1 MRLLT
6 PVLLMLAA
14 CGSENSVFVKGKEQ
28 AGIAPGEIRGRVC
41 SSDGRNWL
49 ADATVYTN
57 LIDSEGRLYDTVI
70 AYTDLDGN
78 FTLSDL
84 PGKNDYTVYVDYGGE
99 TLETYEVYLDDGET
113 LELEEPECFDP
124 LEVDMAVVTGD
135 YDEFELVLSNMG
147 FANYEVIDGLTDSE
161 ITSFLLDT
169 EAMAQYDIIFLN
181 GGCLEDGVIYDE
193 DGSGPSSQILTNI
206 RDYVNNG
213 GQIYASDWAYDYV
226 ETIWPDSVD
235 FVGNDDEIDAA
246 QLGEYGFITAAV
258 SDSSMAEWL
267 GSNYVDIEYDLPVWP
282 PIEDTS
288 SAVSIHLS
296 GSVEYREGTSSYT
309 LSSVPLLVSFTS
321 GEGRVVYSTFRVAKN
336 ATTDMMLVLQYMM
349 YNL

>member
-6 PVLLMLAA
+6 PVLLLLAA
-14 CGSENSVFVKGKEQ
+14 CGSEQGIFVKGNEQ

-41 SSDGRNWL
+41 SADGRNWL
-49 ADATVYTN
+49 ADAVVYTN

-84 PGKNDYTVYVDYGGE
+84 PGNHDYTVYVQYGDE
-99 TLETYEVYLDDGET
+99 ILETYEVYLGDGDVE
-113 LELEEPECFDP
+113 ELEEPECFDP
-124 LEVDMAVVTGD
+124 LEVDVAVVTGD
-135 YDEFELVLSNMG
+135 YDDFQLVLSNMG
-147 FANYEVIDGLTDSE
+147 FANYEVIDGLTDTE
-161 ITSFLLDT
+161 ISSFLLDT

-181 GGCLEDGVIYDE
+181 GGCLEEGVIYE
-193 DGSGPSSQILTNI
+193 GGASEQILQNI

-226 ETIWPDSVD
+226 ETIWPDSID
-235 FVGNDDEIDAA
+235 FVGNDDEVDAA

-288 SAVSIHLS
+288 NAVSIHLS
-296 GSVEYREGTSSYT
+296 GTVEYREGTSTYT